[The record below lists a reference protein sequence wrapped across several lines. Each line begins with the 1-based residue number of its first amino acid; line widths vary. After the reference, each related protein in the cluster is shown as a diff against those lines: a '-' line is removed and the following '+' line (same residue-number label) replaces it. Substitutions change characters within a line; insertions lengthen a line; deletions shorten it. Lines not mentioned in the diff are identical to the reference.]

1 MLIRHATR
9 TDIPALLP
17 LLEMLFALEA
27 DFCFDAAK
35 SRRGL
40 EMMLDNPD
48 TRAIVV
54 AEIEG
59 QLAGMCSA
67 QMIVSTAMGT
77 PAIWIED
84 VILKPEFR
92 GRALMPMMLRELE
105 NWALER
111 GVARFQLLCDDQ
123 NASALKFYPKVG
135 FEPTQLHCFFKFP
148 S

>member
-9 TDIPALLP
+9 ADIPALLP
-17 LLEMLFALEA
+17 LLEMLFALES

-35 SRRGL
+35 SQRGL

-48 TRAIVV
+48 ARTIVV

-67 QMIVSTAMGT
+67 QIIISTAMGA

-84 VILKPEFR
+84 VILQPQFR
-92 GRALMPMMLRELE
+92 GRALMPQMLSALE
-105 NWALER
+105 KWALER
-111 GVARFQLLCDDQ
+111 GVARFQLLCDDH
-123 NASALKFYPKVG
+123 NAPALEFYPKVG

-148 S
+148 L